1 MTHHHIKT
9 ATKYQDLS
17 LYQFYVPAFKTARK
31 QFSKNVDDP
40 AVNKWK
46 LRPLDIV
53 IFFRWLPEI
62 HFGITTRN
70 S

>member
-17 LYQFYVPAFKTARK
+17 LYQFYVPAFKTACK

-40 AVNKWK
+40 AVNKWE
-46 LRPLDIV
+46 P
-53 IFFRWLPEI
+53 
-62 HFGITTRN
+62 
-70 S
+70 